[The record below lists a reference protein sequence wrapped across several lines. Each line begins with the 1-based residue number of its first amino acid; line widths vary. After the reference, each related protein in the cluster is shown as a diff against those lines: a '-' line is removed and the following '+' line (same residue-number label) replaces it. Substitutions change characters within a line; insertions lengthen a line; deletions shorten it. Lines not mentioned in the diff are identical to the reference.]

1 MLRLLRSRFVG
12 VGKYLDL
19 RSYLTREPVMLT
31 LLFAIAVVFFSAVS
45 GLSRIYH
52 AQQTSL
58 GNRWFARGV
67 NDLKRQRFEP
77 AVNEFRT
84 ALLYSRD
91 NYAYQFNLAEAL
103 IGLRQT
109 DQANAY
115 LVNLWDRQPENGLVN
130 LELARIAAHKGTTD
144 HALRYYHNAIYATW
158 PDGEETGRRDA
169 RLELIEYLLRI
180 DAKTQAQSEL
190 IALAANLGDEFEQHL
205 KVGHLFIQAQDYED
219 ALAQYRLSLRLNRSD
234 PVALA
239 GAGLAAFKLGR
250 YPLALRYLQG
260 AVTADPHDAQSAE
273 RLKTTEL
280 VLRMDPFQRMISV
293 AKRDRIVIDAFAT
306 AGDRLKS
313 CSTANAGTS
322 HTTSQ
327 DGLSE
332 SWAKM
337 KPQITESGLRR
348 DPDLVERAMELVFR
362 IERETTV
369 TCGVPQEKDN
379 VLLLIAKLHEGS

>member
-1 MLRLLRSRFVG
+1 MMLG
-12 VGKYLDL
+12 
-19 RSYLTREPVMLT
+19 
-31 LLFAIAVVFFSAVS
+31 LLFVVAVVCFLAVS

-52 AQQTSL
+52 AQQKSL
-58 GNRWFARGV
+58 GNRWSARGV
-67 NDLKRQRFEP
+67 TDLQQQRFEP

-91 NYAYQFNLAEAL
+91 DYDYQFNLAEAL
-103 IGLRQT
+103 IGLRRT
-109 DQANAY
+109 DQAYAY

-130 LELARIAAHKGTTD
+130 LELARIAAQKGRTD
-144 HALRYYHNAIYATW
+144 QALRYYHNAIYATW
-158 PDGEETGRRDA
+158 PDGEEMGRRDA

-180 DAKTQAQSEL
+180 NAKTQAQSEL

-205 KVGHLFIQAQDYED
+205 KVGNLFIQAHAYED
-219 ALAQYRLSLRLNRSD
+219 ALAQYRLSLKLDRNN
-234 PVALA
+234 PAALA

-260 AVTADPHDAQSAE
+260 AVIADLHDTQSAE
-273 RLKTTEL
+273 LLKTTEL

-306 AGDRLKS
+306 AGERLKS
-313 CSTANAGTS
+313 CSAANVGTS
-322 HTTSQ
+322 PTTSQ
-327 DGLSE
+327 PGLSE

-337 KPQITESGLRR
+337 KPHITEFGLRR

-362 IERETTV
+362 IERETSV
-369 TCGVPQEKDN
+369 TCGVPPEKDA